1 MRRIYNL
8 TILIILFITISTII
22 PTYYASVTPISS
34 IQFQLPVVEITSA
47 IAYDHGL
54 VLTLEYV
61 NLSSSQNTQSELI
74 VYFIN
79 SSMKYQ
85 MYSSTVSSV
94 SGIISTILN
103 GHLIVIVES
112 SSNKRPQSIIYN
124 FSGLQFQ
131 NYYTLNGL
139 ILTNEPPSYN
149 LTYLSLIQ
157 YSSNFTHANYTILL
171 PSEKIVFKDEL
182 PVFALQL
189 PEGILVLS
197 YNVSDTL
204 ISQNLIIPYN
214 LTLLSLTGK
223 VLWSKSYN
231 LSYYNPQIL
240 FGDIS
245 FSGTLTNYAI
255 IGNILYLINYTIVKS
270 DNSYTIVNE
279 SLLGVSLNNGNIIY
293 NFSISPNTV
302 GLANVENNLYGIVLQ
317 YEGVT
322 INTPIK
328 YIVIQKYNNG
338 KIYTIAKIPFKERT
352 ILKTVTTPN
361 GKIISFNYTQPLT
374 NVFISNN
381 FILVS
386 NPEEAS
392 VGSNI
397 TVIYNEV
404 YSYTIDLEVTQSLTS
419 NSMIL
424 LGNKSSD
431 YYVIFLN
438 TNGSLKFYYNL
449 GEISNV
455 NLLNIISLVGVKVA
469 EVSPECYYLAYTSTY
484 TNPSSLVPNTQI
496 NVYLITFNSSSTIYK
511 STSPSSVTT
520 NTPSNLPTSLFMI
533 LIVIVIII
541 IGILIYINRKSF

>member
-8 TILIILFITISTII
+8 AILIILFVTISTII

-47 IAYDHGL
+47 ISYDHGL

-61 NLSSSQNTQSELI
+61 NLSSLQKAQSELI

-112 SSNKRPQSIIYN
+112 SSNGRPQSIIYN

-171 PSEKIVFKDEL
+171 PNEKIVFKDEL
-182 PVFALQL
+182 PLFALQL

-197 YNVSDTL
+197 YNVSDTF

-214 LTLLSLTGK
+214 LTLLSLSGK
-223 VLWSKSYN
+223 VLWSKIYN
-231 LSYYNPQIL
+231 LSYYNPEIL
-240 FGDIS
+240 FGNIS
-245 FSGTLTNYAI
+245 FSSTLTNYAI
-255 IGNILYLINYTIVKS
+255 IGNTLYLINYTIIKS

-293 NFSISPNTV
+293 NFRIYPNTV
-302 GLANVENNLYGIVLQ
+302 GLANVQNNLYGIVLQ
-317 YEGVT
+317 HEGTT
-322 INTPIK
+322 INTPVK
-328 YIVIQKYNNG
+328 YIIIQKYSDG

-352 ILKTVTTPN
+352 VLKTITTPD
-361 GKIISFNYTQPLT
+361 GKTISFNYTQPLT

-392 VGSNI
+392 IGSNI

-404 YSYTIDLEVTQSLTS
+404 YSYTLGLEVTQSLIS

-424 LGNKSSD
+424 LGNRSSD
-431 YYVIFLN
+431 YYILFLN

-469 EVSPECYYLAYTSTY
+469 EVSPMCYYVAYTSTY
-484 TNPSSLVPNTQI
+484 TNPSSLMPNIQI
-496 NVYLITFNSSSTIYK
+496 NVYLITFNSSSTIHI
-511 STSPSSVTT
+511 STTSNNTT
-520 NTPSNLPTSLFMI
+520 TQTHNNLSASLFII
-533 LIVIVIII
+533 LIVIVIIV